1 MALHPADNLEFI
13 INHVILPPK
22 LPQEADDP
30 KTSRPAEQHLLRFL
44 SSQVD
49 SYSGHYQQD
58 AHGATSAFDKAW
70 GIIKTML
77 LRCGTVVSAQN
88 LSTKLLTRL
97 FAELKAEGASLSRC
111 YGLRCL
117 IS

>member
-1 MALHPADNLEFI
+1 MALHPPEYLEFI
-13 INHVILPPK
+13 INHVMLPPK

-30 KTSRPAEQHLLRFL
+30 QISRLAEQHLLRLL

-58 AHGATSAFDKAW
+58 THGATSAFNEAW
-70 GIIKTML
+70 GIIKAML
-77 LRCGTVVSAQN
+77 LRCATVVSAQN

-97 FAELKAEGASLSRC
+97 FAELIAGGASLFSC
-111 YGLRCL
+111 YGLCCL
-117 IS
+117 VS